1 MFSSDPAINR
11 RHFIKHMAGMAALGL
26 TNLQAAETIKKATPQ
41 IKKAGKHLIVIN
53 FTGGYTH
60 MDTFDPK
67 PESANGGEFKPI
79 KTTVPGMEISEIL
92 PTIAKQAKNFSLV
105 RSLNTIDGAHD
116 RGQAIVQTA
125 MMPSPVVNNPSIAS
139 FISKELTPK
148 DLDIPGFI
156 GINSPP
162 AGPGFLGMNY
172 APFTI
177 QNPGQLPPNIKPH
190 ESVGDD
196 ESRSK
201 RRQKFFLE
209 LETSFAK
216 SGRGDAPHAHEA
228 VYQKAFNLSFSERR
242 EVFELKGEKQNVM
255 DAFGTNNFGRGLLQA
270 VKLIEKGGVTAV
282 QVTQGGW
289 DMHNNIFN
297 TMKMGNG
304 PIIDK
309 GIGALFATLAERGL
323 LASTAVVLL
332 SDFGR
337 TPRINQNNGRDH
349 WPAGWTT
356 IIGGSGI
363 KGGVVH
369 GATDK
374 DGMSIEKD
382 PVSAADIW
390 ATILKAMGIDPAV
403 QVRDN
408 LGRPR
413 PVVAGK
419 PIASLI

>member
-11 RHFIKHMAGMAALGL
+11 RHFIKHMAGMAALGA
-26 TNLQAAETIKKATPQ
+26 TNLHAAETLKSNAPKL
-41 IKKAGKHLIVIN
+41 KKAGKHLIVMN

-67 PESANGGEFKPI
+67 PDSANGGEFKPI
-79 KTTVPGMEISEIL
+79 KTTAPGMEISEIL
-92 PTIAKQAKNFSLV
+92 PLIAKQAKNFSLI
-105 RSLNTIDGAHD
+105 RSLNSIDGAHD
-116 RGQAIVQTA
+116 RGQTILQTG

-148 DLDIPGFI
+148 ELDVPGFI
-156 GINSPP
+156 GINAPP

-172 APFTI
+172 SPFTI

-190 ESVGDD
+190 DSVGD
-196 ESRSK
+196 SK
-201 RRQKFFLE
+201 ERTERRKAFFL
-209 LETSFAK
+209 SFEKSFVAGHGEPAK
-216 SGRGDAPHAHEA
+216 AHEA
-228 VYQKAFNLSFSERR
+228 VYEKAFNLSFSDRR
-242 EVFELKGEKQNVM
+242 DIFELKGEKQGTM
-255 DAFGTNNFGRGLLQA
+255 DAFGTSAFGRGLLQA
-270 VKLIEKGGVTAV
+270 VKLIEKGGVTVV

-309 GIGALFATLAERGL
+309 GISALFATLKERGL
-323 LASTAVVLL
+323 LESTSVVLL

-356 IIGGSGI
+356 IIGGGGI

-374 DGMSIEKD
+374 DGMSIDKD
-382 PVSAADIW
+382 PVSAADVW
-390 ATILKAMGIDPAV
+390 ATILKVMGIDPTV

-419 PIASLI
+419 PISSLI